1 LYTEKLE
8 KIFKEI
14 GSVSMKKYI
23 TIIIIFLSVLLLIS
37 GCVNNEEASQ
47 QKITIAEQYGLAY
60 APVQLIKELNFL
72 KAADPDLEVEWK
84 QLSNT
89 TSIRESM
96 LAGEVDIAFMAI
108 PPFLIARDKGMGWK
122 IISGLSESPL
132 GLMTNREDINSLADF
147 KTDSKIAL
155 PQPGSIQHILLSMA
169 AEREFGEVDR
179 FDEQLLTMSHPD
191 AMNALLAGR
200 EVSAHFASPPYL
212 FLESREEGIKKI
224 LSGRE
229 AFGGDFTFIV
239 GVSTEQFY
247 GEQPQNYSNFLE
259 ALGKAIE
266 FIDQKPDEAAEILAD
281 NYNLEPSEMRD
292 YLSWSGMKFT
302 SKIKGLDK
310 FIDFMAAESYL
321 EKNSYQYSELVFEE
335 NLAGEKAISEEGASQ
350 NEE

>member
-1 LYTEKLE
+1 
-8 KIFKEI
+8 
-14 GSVSMKKYI
+14 MKKYI
-23 TIIIIFLSVLLLIS
+23 TITIVLILALGLIS
-37 GCVNNEEASQ
+37 GCEENEESRQ

-60 APVQLIKELNFL
+60 APVQLIKELQFL
-72 KAADPDLEVEWK
+72 EEANSNLEVEWK

-108 PPFLIARDKGMGWK
+108 PPFLIARDKGMEWK

-132 GLMTNREDINSLADF
+132 GLMTNRTDINSLADF
-147 KTDSKIAL
+147 KADAKIAL

-212 FLESREEGIKKI
+212 FLESGEEGIKKI

-229 AFGGDFTFIV
+229 AFAGDFTFII
-239 GVSTEQFY
+239 GVSTEEFY
-247 GEQPQNYSNFLE
+247 EQQSKNYSYFLE
-259 ALGKAIE
+259 ALEKAIK
-266 FIDQKPDEAAEILAD
+266 FIDQKPEEAAEILAD
-281 NYNLEPSEMRD
+281 NYNLSEAEMLE
-292 YLSWSGMKFT
+292 YLNWPGMKYT
-302 SKIKGLDK
+302 SEIKGLEK
-310 FIDFMAAESYL
+310 FIDFMTAEAYL
-321 EKNSYQYSELVFEE
+321 EANNYQYSELVFEN
-335 NLAGEKAISEEGASQ
+335 NLAGKKTDLEGGAAL

>member
-1 LYTEKLE
+1 
-8 KIFKEI
+8 
-14 GSVSMKKYI
+14 MKKYL
-23 TIIIIFLSVLLLIS
+23 TIIIVLILTLLLVS
-37 GCVNNEEASQ
+37 GCENNEAGRQ

-60 APVQLIKELNFL
+60 APVQLIKELKFL
-72 KAADPDLEVEWK
+72 EEANPNLEVEWK

-108 PPFLIARDKGMGWK
+108 PPFLIARDKGMEWK

-132 GLMTNREDINSLADF
+132 GLMTNRGDINSLADF
-147 KTDSKIAL
+147 KTDAKIAL

-200 EVSAHFASPPYL
+200 EVSAHFASAPYL
-212 FLESREEGIKKI
+212 FLESKEEGIKKI

-229 AFGGDFTFIV
+229 AFGGDFTFII
-239 GVSTEQFY
+239 GVSTEEFY
-247 GEQPQNYSNFLE
+247 EQQPKNYAYFLN
-259 ALGKAIE
+259 ALEKAIE
-266 FIDQKPDEAAEILAD
+266 FIDGQPEEIAEILAD
-281 NYNLEPSEMRD
+281 NYNLSQTEMLE
-292 YLSWSGMKFT
+292 YLNWPGMTFT
-302 SKIKGLDK
+302 SEIKGLNK

-321 EKNSYQYSELVFEE
+321 EANNYQYSELVFEK
-335 NLAGEKAISEEGASQ
+335 NLAGSENISKEEAVQ